1 MIHWPLYQLTPEKAV
16 DQFRYWV
23 TTNRHNHELM
33 LTFFN
38 ILNDNKLVKEGG
50 KLILDS
56 IATNLKL
63 YLPMLTKELTFAE
76 SDSYDSMTDA
86 MFTDLSASL
95 QESIS
100 DNATFHASWRQYDPS
115 THVKVRLL
123 SN

>member
-1 MIHWPLYQLTPEKAV
+1 MVSGASIFHSGQLENKFNQGFSFMIHWPLYQLTPEKAV

-50 KLILDS
+50 KLILDP

-76 SDSYDSMTDA
+76 SD
-86 MFTDLSASL
+86 
-95 QESIS
+95 
-100 DNATFHASWRQYDPS
+100 
-115 THVKVRLL
+115 
-123 SN
+123 